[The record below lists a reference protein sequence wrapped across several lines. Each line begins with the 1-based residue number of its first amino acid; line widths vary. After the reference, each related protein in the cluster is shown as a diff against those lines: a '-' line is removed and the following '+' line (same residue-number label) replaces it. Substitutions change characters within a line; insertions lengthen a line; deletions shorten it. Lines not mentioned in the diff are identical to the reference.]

1 MSASDGDRARQ
12 VIYWRLLM
20 ATFGAAGKY
29 SAFEAMA
36 ASFAKDVELPEAIL
50 DPTMAIDT
58 LVQRY
63 PELREDFENV
73 VSTVTPSD
81 PSKGE
86 SEGFEEEGSQPA
98 TEQSDVS
105 RWLKEAEAATPEA
118 DKSSVARSPDA
129 ERTRRALLVSKLL
142 LGTFGPNANT
152 PQVSAAQY
160 QQWSQDLAWLEGA
173 FGYAPGELLGGKRG
187 SPVGSGRGKPL
198 SEDELRR
205 GVAALEGD
213 LVRRMQL
220 REVLKDSALAAKLT
234 PSMALVEQ
242 ILIDKSNLSGEAL
255 ANARR
260 LVRSYV
266 DQVAEV
272 MRIKVVKASSG
283 KVERSLPPKRV
294 FRNLDLKKTVWKNL
308 TNWDPK
314 ERRLMVDRLF
324 YRRASQKDL
333 PTRMIV
339 VVDQSGS
346 MVDAMV
352 QSTILASIFAGLPRV
367 DVHLFAFDTQI
378 VDLTPWVTDPLEVLL
393 RTNLGGGT
401 LINMALMEAEKKIVE
416 PKNTVVV
423 LISDFYEG
431 GPDQPLFD
439 RIKAIRD
446 SGVHFVPVGALMS
459 GGHVSIN
466 PWFATRLKEI
476 GTPILAG
483 KIDKL
488 IKELRYLLR

>member
-1 MSASDGDRARQ
+1 
-12 VIYWRLLM
+12 M

-50 DPTMAIDT
+50 DPTMAIHT

-73 VSTVTPSD
+73 VSGVSPDD
-81 PSKGE
+81 PSIGE
-86 SEGFEEEGSQPA
+86 SEALEEEGLQPT

-105 RWLKEAEAATPEA
+105 RWLQEAEVTTLEAETPP
-118 DKSSVARSPDA
+118 VTRSPDA

-152 PQVSAAQY
+152 QVSAAQY

-187 SPVGSGRGKPL
+187 SPGGTGGGKPL

-283 KVERSLPPKRV
+283 KIERNLPPKRV

-378 VDLTPWVTDPLEVLL
+378 VDLTPWVNDPLEVLL